1 MLFFVLLIP
10 VLVCSSVLFY
20 TESNYGNS
28 FSKPK
33 YNSIPASSWWGIVTI
48 TTVGYGDLS
57 PTTLA
62 GKIFGIFCALCGVM
76 LVSMSASIAG
86 SSFVLYYNLARAQMK
101 IPRNRQKFNIDV
113 ESLPTI
119 INFDNVPSLS
129 SSPEDS
135 GFERSS
141 GSANSEHINIRK
153 CLPFGKDNSH
163 KDMEDNGT
171 FIIGNPMPDT
181 QFHDEGYFDL
191 VKKNYLA

>member
-20 TESNYGNS
+20 TESNYGDS
-28 FSKPK
+28 ISKPK
-33 YNSIPASSWWGIVTI
+33 YNSIPASFWWGIVTI

-57 PTTLA
+57 PTSFA

-101 IPRNRQKFNIDV
+101 IPRNREKFNIDV

-119 INFDNVPSLS
+119 INLDNVPSLS
-129 SSPEDS
+129 STPEDS

-141 GSANSEHINIRK
+141 GSANSEHINVRK
-153 CLPFGKDNSH
+153 CLPFGKDNPQNE
-163 KDMEDNGT
+163 KADNDT
-171 FIIGNPMPDT
+171 LIIRNPSPDT
-181 QFHDEGYFDL
+181 QLYDEGYFDL